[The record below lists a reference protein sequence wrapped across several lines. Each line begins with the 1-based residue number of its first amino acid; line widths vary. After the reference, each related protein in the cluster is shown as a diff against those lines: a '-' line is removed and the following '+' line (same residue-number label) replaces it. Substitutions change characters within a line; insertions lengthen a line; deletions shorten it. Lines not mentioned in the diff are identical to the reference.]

1 LCARAHRLKNNTG
14 NLGRALVRAQTA
26 AKSSQSYVIVII
38 NAAQGRKNIKLRIP
52 AMVKKIPLKFRDSDR
67 DPDLPTIKRFVA
79 SETFHPQKFFTDKQ
93 TKTEI

>member
-1 LCARAHRLKNNTG
+1 
-14 NLGRALVRAQTA
+14 
-26 AKSSQSYVIVII
+26 
-38 NAAQGRKNIKLRIP
+38 
-52 AMVKKIPLKFRDSDR
+52 MVKKIPLKFRDSDR